1 MVYRNC
7 IGFGSQK
14 VFFPP
19 GNPKEVL
26 SSSARLPD
34 SQKTLGGLPGN
45 QAIFPL
51 YEVTRCFPSHLFEV
65 TRCLGVFSFALS
77 KTSLV
82 ILEPRSGLV
91 LGLYDLFGAGFEAI
105 SGPGSSPRPFLAGL
119 AALPSPFP
127 GWFLG
132 LSDLLLVLVCEPFL
146 GWFFV

>member
-1 MVYRNC
+1 M
-7 IGFGSQK
+7 
-14 VFFPP
+14 
-19 GNPKEVL
+19 
-26 SSSARLPD
+26 
-34 SQKTLGGLPGN
+34 
-45 QAIFPL
+45 
-51 YEVTRCFPSHLFEV
+51 
-65 TRCLGVFSFALS
+65 
-77 KTSLV
+77 

-119 AALPSPFP
+119 AALPSPFL